1 MVKTRPEY
9 WVRSAGQDYAN
20 WPLEVLDSSKNLIAL
35 KADFHRCFPRS
46 TSCRGRTFHHM
57 RPGLVWHLAKINWP
71 LCTWKK
77 ELTQWAENLNNMSAF
92 APRNMWAIK
101 SADSLESF
109 KSVYSNY
116 SQVLLQG
123 RQVSKKIFCL
133 IENKLN
139 SLKISFFDFFYYD
152 FRPLWCNVLPV
163 SHCVAVAQSQIRILD
178 GIKMLAFK
186 GISLVNESPLIF
198 SS

>member
-1 MVKTRPEY
+1 
-9 WVRSAGQDYAN
+9 
-20 WPLEVLDSSKNLIAL
+20 
-35 KADFHRCFPRS
+35 
-46 TSCRGRTFHHM
+46 
-57 RPGLVWHLAKINWP
+57 
-71 LCTWKK
+71 
-77 ELTQWAENLNNMSAF
+77 
-92 APRNMWAIK
+92 MWAIK

-116 SQVLLQG
+116 SQVLLQA

-139 SLKISFFDFFYYD
+139 SLKISFYYD